1 MPTKVFIS
9 YRRDDSKYQA
19 RGVYAAFQ
27 QVLPREDLFM
37 DIDSIPP
44 GADFVNVLEG
54 WVDQCDI
61 LLALIGS
68 GWASANDPKTGRRR
82 LENPNDF
89 VRIELREALA
99 RNIPV
104 VPVLLDG
111 APMPNLDDLPDD
123 IKTLVRR
130 QAEFVEYRT
139 FDADINRLIKKLG
152 LSNDLALGVERPPG
166 GDGQQ
171 QVQSPELPP
180 PVSEGKGRDLFV
192 DDTIA
197 KLSDFSFQ
205 GSRSARMLLEARF
218 SGLSDAEQERII
230 RHVQEKMKHPEAIWW
245 RLGIEPLLVEMASPT
260 VRQRMFA
267 AIK

>member
-104 VPVLLDG
+104 V
-111 APMPNLDDLPDD
+111 
-123 IKTLVRR
+123 
-130 QAEFVEYRT
+130 
-139 FDADINRLIKKLG
+139 
-152 LSNDLALGVERPPG
+152 
-166 GDGQQ
+166 
-171 QVQSPELPP
+171 
-180 PVSEGKGRDLFV
+180 
-192 DDTIA
+192 
-197 KLSDFSFQ
+197 
-205 GSRSARMLLEARF
+205 
-218 SGLSDAEQERII
+218 
-230 RHVQEKMKHPEAIWW
+230 
-245 RLGIEPLLVEMASPT
+245 
-260 VRQRMFA
+260 
-267 AIK
+267 